1 MDKIKTGINGFDSLV
16 QGGFPKGK
24 NILLSGTPG
33 TGKTIF
39 ALQYLYNGAVKFDEK
54 GLYVT
59 FEEKIEDLKNQAK
72 QFGWDFDK
80 LEEERKVKIIHIPSS
95 DLSKNTVNDIIRIA
109 QNSDVNRLVIDSLS
123 TLSINTP
130 VVSTNVS
137 DLGEFTIKRFIYSFI
152 DHLKVL
158 KNITTLLIS
167 QNISEDFL
175 SSDKVSEFL
184 CDGVIHITY
193 ESIGGEYSRSLGVR
207 KMREVKNDEDIH
219 PVEISNKGIVIH
231 TIK

>member
-1 MDKIKTGINGFDSLV
+1 MEKIKTGIKGFDKLV
-16 QGGFPKGK
+16 QGGIPKGK
-24 NILLSGTPG
+24 SILLSGTPG

-39 ALQYLYNGAVKFDEK
+39 ALQFLYNGAVKYNEK

-80 LEEERKVKIIHIPSS
+80 LEKESKVKIISISS
-95 DLSKNTVNDIIRIA
+95 TELSNNTVNDIIKIA
-109 QNSDVNRLVIDSLS
+109 QSSKVTRIIIDSLS

-130 VVSTNVS
+130 VVSTNVT
-137 DLGEFTIKRFIYSFI
+137 DLGDFTIKRFIYSFI
-152 DHLKVL
+152 DNLRVL
-158 KNITTLLIS
+158 ENTTALLIS
-167 QNISEDFL
+167 QNITEGLL

-184 CDGVIHITY
+184 CDGVIHLLY
-193 ESIGGEYSRSLGVR
+193 ESMGGEFSRSLMVR

-219 PVEISNKGIVIH
+219 PLEINNKGLVVHSIQ
-231 TIK
+231 